1 MLSAGKRVDAAMAPI
16 IVFDTVV
23 AFGQCDPNG
32 HLNTAEYTALFDR
45 ASWLLLQRLEV
56 WEVPGPQQ
64 HMGWADAR
72 VVTEYKHEVRMGE
85 RVQVLSWLTKVGRT
99 SIGVR
104 HEMRSMDGVT
114 LFATFESVTV
124 RYDSIARAA
133 VPVPERLRDL
143 VT

>member
-1 MLSAGKRVDAAMAPI
+1 MEPV

-45 ASWLLLQRLEV
+45 ASWLLLKHLEV

-64 HMGWADAR
+64 RMGWADAR
-72 VVTEYKHEVRMGE
+72 VVMEYKHEVRMGE
-85 RVQVLSWLTKVGRT
+85 RVQVLSSLTKVGRT

-104 HEMRSMDGVT
+104 HEMRSMDAIT

-124 RYDSIARAA
+124 RYDSVARAA

-143 VT
+143 MT